1 MSSIRK
7 EQLKIYP
14 AKKIVDI
21 HPQPDDTSCGP
32 TCLHAVYKFFDD
44 DISLSEVITGVKSLR
59 EGGTLAVNLGIHA
72 LKRGYTARLYT
83 LNLHV
88 FDPTWF
94 DLPVE
99 KMTIKMKKRAEAKRD
114 TKLSFAIESYIEFL
128 DLGGEIHFRDF
139 STGLLKKFL
148 FRNVP
153 VISGL
158 SSTFLYRS
166 KREIGILNKEDDVL
180 GDPSGHFVILV
191 RYDRLKKRV
200 LLADPFKK
208 NPIAGEQYYYVSA
221 NRLLNSILLGIV
233 TYDANL
239 LIIEPLAGKG

>member
-1 MSSIRK
+1 MKRV
-7 EQLKIYP
+7 LNRIYP
-14 AKKIVDI
+14 PRKIVDI

-32 TCLHAVYKFFDD
+32 TCLHAVYNFFNDKIQLKD
-44 DISLSEVITGVKSLR
+44 VISGVKSLS

-72 LKRGYTARLYT
+72 LKRGYSATLYT

-94 DLPVE
+94 NLSTDE
-99 KMTIKMKKRAEAKRD
+99 MMERMKLRARGKNDPKLRD
-114 TKLSFAIESYIEFL
+114 AIESYLEFL
-128 DLGGEIHFRDF
+128 TLGGNIEFRDF
-139 STGLLKKFL
+139 SVSLIKKYL
-148 FRNVP
+148 YRNVP

-166 KREIGILNKEDDVL
+166 MREVGATNREDDVL
-180 GDPSGHFVILV
+180 GDPAGHFVIIV
-191 RYDRLKKRV
+191 RYDRNKKRI
-200 LLADPFKK
+200 LLADPYKS
-208 NPIAGEQYYYVSA
+208 NPLTREQYYYVSV

-239 LIIEPLAGKG
+239 LVLEPVR

>member
-1 MSSIRK
+1 MK
-7 EQLKIYP
+7 EQQKIYP
-14 AKKIVDI
+14 AKRIVDI

-32 TCLHAVYKFFDD
+32 TCLHAVYKFFNDR
-44 DISLSEVITGVKSLR
+44 IPLSEVIAGVRPLT

-94 DLPVE
+94 EMPVE
-99 KMTIKMKKRAEAKRD
+99 QMVERMKLRAEGKSD
-114 TKLSFAIESYIEFL
+114 PKIKFAIESYLEFL
-128 DLGGEIHFRDF
+128 NLGGDIVFRDF
-139 STGLLKKFL
+139 STGLIKKYL

-166 KREIGILNKEDDVL
+166 KREIGALNKDDDVL

-191 RYDRLKKRV
+191 RYDRMKKRV
-200 LLADPFKK
+200 LLADPYKT
-208 NPIAGEQYYYVSA
+208 NPLAREQYYYVSV
-221 NRLLNSILLGIV
+221 NRLLNAILLGIV

-239 LIIEPLAGKG
+239 LVIEPAK

>member
-1 MSSIRK
+1 MK
-7 EQLKIYP
+7 ENLKIYP

-21 HPQPDDTSCGP
+21 HSQPDDTSCGP
-32 TCLHAVYKFFDD
+32 TCLHAVYNFFNDPVPLQD
-44 DISLSEVITGVKSLR
+44 VIAGVRPLS

-72 LKRGYTARLYT
+72 LKRGYTAKIYT

-94 DLPVE
+94 ELSQGEMV
-99 KMTIKMKKRAEAKRD
+99 KRMKLRSEGKGD
-114 TKLSFAIESYIEFL
+114 SKLQFAIESYFEFL
-128 DLGGEIHFRDF
+128 ELGGKIVFRDF
-139 STGLLKKFL
+139 STGLIKKYL
-148 FRNVP
+148 YRNVP

-166 KREIGILNKEDDVL
+166 KREIGILNKEDDIL

-191 RYDRLKKRV
+191 RYDRLKKRI
-200 LLADPFKK
+200 LLADPYKT

-239 LIIEPLAGKG
+239 LMIEPRNG

>member
-1 MSSIRK
+1 MSPLRR
-7 EQLKIYP
+7 EQQKVYP

-32 TCLHAVYKFFDD
+32 TCLHAVYNFFDD
-44 DISLSEVITGVKSLR
+44 QIPLDEVIAGVTSLQ

-72 LKRGYTARLYT
+72 LKRGYTAKIYT

-94 DLPVE
+94 DITRE
-99 KMTIKMKKRAEAKRD
+99 KMIQKMKKRAEGKGD
-114 TKLSFAIESYIEFL
+114 SKLSFAIESYLEFL
-128 DLGGEIHFRDF
+128 ELGGEIRFRDF
-139 STGLLKKFL
+139 STGLLKKYL

-166 KREIGILNKEDDVL
+166 KREIGALNREDDIL
-180 GDPSGHFVILV
+180 GDPSGHFVVLV

-200 LLADPFKK
+200 LLADPFRK
-208 NPIAGEQYYYVSA
+208 NPIAGERYYYVSA

-239 LIIEPLAGKG
+239 LIIEPRTD

>member
-1 MSSIRK
+1 MKS
-7 EQLKIYP
+7 EQLKVYP
-14 AKKIVDI
+14 AKRIVDI

-32 TCLHAVYKFFDD
+32 TCLHAVYNFFDD
-44 DISLSEVITGVKSLR
+44 QVALHDVISEVKPLS

-72 LKRGYTARLYT
+72 LRRGYSAKIYT

-94 DLPVE
+94 DMSQRE
-99 KMTIKMKKRAEAKRD
+99 MMKRLKRRAEVKGD
-114 TKLSFAIESYIEFL
+114 EKLKFAIESYLEFL
-128 DLGGEIHFRDF
+128 ELGGKVYFRDF
-139 STGLLKKFL
+139 STGLIKKYL

-166 KREIGILNKEDDVL
+166 KREIGYLNKEDDIL

-200 LLADPFKK
+200 LLADPYKT

-239 LIIEPLAGKG
+239 LVIEPPGK

>member
-14 AKKIVDI
+14 AKRIVDI

-32 TCLHAVYKFFDD
+32 TCLHAVYNFFDD
-44 DISLSEVITGVKSLR
+44 EISLSDVISGVKSLT

-72 LKRGYTARLYT
+72 LERGYSARLYT

-94 DLPVE
+94 ELSID
-99 KMTIKMKKRAEAKRD
+99 KMTAKMKKRAEAKGD
-114 TKLSFAIESYIEFL
+114 PKLSFAIESYLEFL
-128 DLGGEIHFRDF
+128 NLGGEIHFRDF

-180 GDPSGHFVILV
+180 GDPAGHFVILV

-239 LIIEPLAGKG
+239 LIIEPRAG